1 MQLHTLL
8 SDRYIN
14 VSGDNKSRGIFLFK
28 VDVLLMTQSMSLFSL
43 LPVFVSTKV
52 VFELLQAQESDTHC

>member
-8 SDRYIN
+8 LDRYIN
-14 VSGDNKSRGIFLFK
+14 VSKSWGIFLFK
-28 VDVLLMTQSMSLFSL
+28 VDVLLMKQSMSLFSL